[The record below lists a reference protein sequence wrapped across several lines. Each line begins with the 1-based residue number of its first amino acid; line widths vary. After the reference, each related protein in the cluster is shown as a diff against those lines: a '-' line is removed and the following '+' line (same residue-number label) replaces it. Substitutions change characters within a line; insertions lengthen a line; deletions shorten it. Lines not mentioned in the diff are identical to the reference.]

1 MLSCRVQH
9 LQSFISSVLL
19 LARVCRLLAYATV
32 VVRIFVGF
40 FTCACMQV
48 PEVWGSMKKLTHLW
62 LFANQLTGP
71 ALPASVATVSGA
83 VSLQSLRL
91 SRNKFTGQVQ
101 VLAVL

>member
-1 MLSCRVQH
+1 
-9 LQSFISSVLL
+9 
-19 LARVCRLLAYATV
+19 
-32 VVRIFVGF
+32 
-40 FTCACMQV
+40 
-48 PEVWGSMKKLTHLW
+48 VWGSMKKLTHLW